1 MTEREIA
8 GRLTAA
14 LLRHGGESVPIEPHV
29 QSGPNTALP
38 HGATSDRRV
47 EIGDFLLL
55 DFVTTVAGYYADIT
69 RTFVVGA
76 EPTAEQ
82 RRVYETVLAA
92 NAAGRAAARPGVT
105 GEELDAIV
113 RRVIDDAGYGPNFI
127 HRTGHG
133 LGLEVHEEPQ
143 IVAGNR
149 TPLAP
154 GMVFT
159 IEPGIYL
166 PGWGGVRIEDD
177 VVVTEDGCESLTSYS
192 RDLALSLSVKVTRS
206 GWAGS
211 RFLVCVEEIVPVDA
225 GLDEHRT
232 QSRTLDGAMIG
243 HGQWRACPIWID
255 SYQCNV
261 IALTHQPK
269 SKADKG
275 SDYPGF
281 RRIDRELRHQTGTP
295 VSAIKASRIGESD
308 SSVSRPKVSMWNW
321 MADRTSANASS

>member
-1 MTEREIA
+1 MQPCTALLHAWPARRTLAAEYYRMRLVEHALLRRALPAVGIVEAEAALTPARIVKDAAEIAAHRRAVRVTEAALAETMADVQPGMTEREIA

-14 LLRHGGESVPIEPHV
+14 LLLHGGESVPIDPHV

-47 EIGDFLLL
+47 ESGDFLLL

-76 EPTAEQ
+76 EPTGEQ

-92 NAAGRAAARPGVT
+92 NAAGRGAARPGVT

-113 RRVIDDAGYGPNFI
+113 RRVIDAAGYGPHFI

-177 VVVTEDGCESLTSYS
+177 VVITETGCESLT
-192 RDLALSLSVKVTRS
+192 
-206 GWAGS
+206 
-211 RFLVCVEEIVPVDA
+211 I
-225 GLDEHRT
+225 
-232 QSRTLDGAMIG
+232 
-243 HGQWRACPIWID
+243 
-255 SYQCNV
+255 
-261 IALTHQPK
+261 
-269 SKADKG
+269 
-275 SDYPGF
+275 YP
-281 RRIDRELRHQTGTP
+281 RELL
-295 VSAIKASRIGESD
+295 
-308 SSVSRPKVSMWNW
+308 
-321 MADRTSANASS
+321 